1 MTERKAD
8 LLLLITAIFWGF
20 GYMAVDIL
28 LGQGMNP
35 FSLIGLRFLIASI
48 FLSIIFYK
56 KLKFSL
62 KDIKASIFVGLA
74 LFLAFA
80 TQTVAMNYTTTTNV
94 SFITGINVVFVP
106 ILLFLFFKKKVEKKQ
121 ILSVLIAV
129 VGLAFLT
136 GGMTDLNSGDIGALI
151 CAFFF
156 GLHIV
161 LISFYSKKVDIIKL
175 SIGQMFITAIL
186 SFVVVMLLDVNLI
199 NEISINLKVLI
210 FTGLVPSALCFLL
223 QNIGLKY
230 TDSSRGSIILS
241 TESLWG
247 ALFAIIFLSEP
258 FTFSILIGGIIMFL
272 AILVSEIKIKKDKKK
287 NMFNLS

>member
-8 LLLLITAIFWGF
+8 LLLLTTAIFWGF

-28 LGQGMNP
+28 LSQGMNS
-35 FSLIGLRFLIASI
+35 FALIGLRFLIASI
-48 FLSIIFYK
+48 LLSIIFYK
-56 KLKFSL
+56 KLNFSL
-62 KDIKASIFVGLA
+62 GDIKASLLVGSA

-80 TQTVAMNYTTTTNV
+80 TQTVSMNYTTTTNV

-106 ILLFLFFKKKVEKKQ
+106 ILLFLLFKKKIEKKQ
-121 ILSVLIAV
+121 MISVLISV
-129 VGLAFLT
+129 IGLAFLT
-136 GGMTDLNSGDIGALI
+136 GGMSDLNIGDLGALL

-186 SFVVVMLLDVNLI
+186 SFMVVLLLDI
-199 NEISINLKVLI
+199 NIISEISINIKVLL
-210 FTGLVPSALCFLL
+210 FTGLIPSALCFLL

-247 ALFAIIFLSEP
+247 AIFAIIFLSEP
-258 FTFSILIGGIIMFL
+258 FTLTILIGGLILFIAVII
-272 AILVSEIKIKKDKKK
+272 SEIKIKNKR
-287 NMFNLS
+287 

>member
-8 LLLLITAIFWGF
+8 LLLLTTAIFWGF

-28 LGQGMNP
+28 LNQGMNS
-35 FSLIGLRFLIASI
+35 FVLIGLRFLIASI

-62 KDIKASIFVGLA
+62 SDIKASLLVGSA

-80 TQTVAMNYTTTTNV
+80 TQTVSMNYTTTTNV

-106 ILLFLFFKKKVEKKQ
+106 ILLFVLFKKKIERKQ
-121 ILSVLIAV
+121 MISVIISV
-129 VGLAFLT
+129 IGLAFLT
-136 GGMTDLNSGDIGALI
+136 GGMTDLNLGDIGALL

-161 LISFYSKKVDIIKL
+161 LISFYSDKVDIIKL
-175 SIGQMFITAIL
+175 SIGQMFVTAVL
-186 SFVVVMLLDVNLI
+186 SFVVALLLDVNIISELTI
-199 NEISINLKVLI
+199 NIKVLL

-247 ALFAIIFLSEP
+247 AIFAIIFLSEP
-258 FTFSILIGGIIMFL
+258 FTITILIGGLILFMAVII
-272 AILVSEIKIKKDKKK
+272 SEIKIKNKR
-287 NMFNLS
+287 

>member
-1 MTERKAD
+1 MTEKRAD

-28 LGQGMNP
+28 LSQGMNP

-48 FLSIIFYK
+48 FLAIIFNK

-62 KDIKASIFVGLA
+62 KDIKASLIVGSA
-74 LFLAFA
+74 LFLAFG

-106 ILLFLFFKKKVEKKQ
+106 ILLFTLFKKKVEKKQ
-121 ILSVLIAV
+121 IVSVLISV
-129 VGLAFLT
+129 IGLAFLT
-136 GGMTDLNSGDIGALI
+136 GGMTNLVAGDMLALL

-161 LISFYSKKVDIIKL
+161 LISFYSKEVDIIKL
-175 SIGQMFITAIL
+175 SIGQMFVTALL
-186 SFVVVMLLDVNLI
+186 SFLIVIFLDVNIIKEI
-199 NEISINLKVLI
+199 NINFKVLL
-210 FTGLVPSALCFLL
+210 FTGLIPSALCFLL

-230 TDSSRGSIILS
+230 TESSRGSIILS

-247 ALFAIIFLSEP
+247 AIFAIVFLAEP
-258 FTFSILIGGIIMFL
+258 FTLTILIGGIILFL
-272 AILVSEIKIKKDKKK
+272 AVLISEIKIKNKR
-287 NMFNLS
+287 

>member
-1 MTERKAD
+1 MKEKTAD

-28 LGQGMNP
+28 LDQGMNT

-56 KLKFSL
+56 KLNFKL
-62 KDIKASIFVGLA
+62 NDIKASLIVGMA

-80 TQTVAMNYTTTTNV
+80 TQTVSMNYTTTTNV

-106 ILLFLFFKKKVEKKQ
+106 ILLFLLFRQKIEKKQ
-121 ILSVLIAV
+121 IISVIISV

-136 GGMTDLNSGDIGALI
+136 GGMTGLNLGDFGALL

-175 SIGQMFITAIL
+175 SIGQMFVTAIL
-186 SFVVVMLLDVNLI
+186 SFIVVLFLDINIIKEININIKLLL
-199 NEISINLKVLI
+199 
-210 FTGLVPSALCFLL
+210 FTGLIPSALCFLL

-247 ALFAIIFLSEP
+247 AIFAIVFLYEP
-258 FTFSILIGGIIMFL
+258 LTLTILIGGIILFIAVL
-272 AILVSEIKIKKDKKK
+272 ISEIKIKNKR
-287 NMFNLS
+287 

>member
-8 LLLLITAIFWGF
+8 LLLLTTAIFWGF

-28 LGQGMNP
+28 LSQGMNS
-35 FSLIGLRFLIASI
+35 FALIGLRFLIASI
-48 FLSIIFYK
+48 LLSIIFYK

-62 KDIKASIFVGLA
+62 DDIKASLLVGSA

-80 TQTVAMNYTTTTNV
+80 TQTVSMNYTTTTNV

-106 ILLFLFFKKKVEKKQ
+106 ILLFLLFKKKIEKKQ
-121 ILSVLIAV
+121 MISVLISV
-129 VGLAFLT
+129 IGLAFLT
-136 GGMTDLNSGDIGALI
+136 GGMTDLNIGDLGALL

-186 SFVVVMLLDVNLI
+186 SFIVVLLLDINII
-199 NEISINLKVLI
+199 NEITINIKVLL
-210 FTGLVPSALCFLL
+210 FTGLIPSALCFLL

-247 ALFAIIFLSEP
+247 AIFAIIFLSEP
-258 FTFSILIGGIIMFL
+258 FTLTILIGGLILFMAVII
-272 AILVSEIKIKKDKKK
+272 SEIKIKNKR
-287 NMFNLS
+287 